1 MNLSLELAAI
11 GALFGSGLALVALGL
26 RPATRNQE
34 STRSNRFRL
43 PVITLKPVHALS
55 LLAGLGALVVTK
67 WPMAVPLGAAAV
79 LGLEG
84 LGGKPS
90 RTSIA
95 RLEAVAIWTEMLR
108 DTLAGAAGLSQALIA
123 TAGTVPGEIAQPIG
137 RLASQLS
144 AGVSAESAIRELAD
158 ALEDPA
164 GDMIAA
170 ALLLATR
177 ERAQKLGDL
186 LSALARSTR
195 EEVTMRLRIEAS
207 RASSRTAVRMV
218 TGFSL
223 ALFAL
228 MAVFA
233 RSYLSPY
240 HSALGQVV
248 LGLVGILFGLGLW
261 LMASMIRPKPLPR
274 LGLAGVAD
282 K

>member
-1 MNLSLELAAI
+1 MVLSLELTAL
-11 GALFGSGLALVALGL
+11 GALLGSGLALVLLGL
-26 RPATRNQE
+26 RPAEATARK
-34 STRSNRFRL
+34 SDPGSRTARL
-43 PVITLKPVHALS
+43 TLKPVHAVS
-55 LLAGLGALVVTK
+55 LLVGLGALVVTR

-84 LGGKPS
+84 LGGRPS
-90 RTSIA
+90 RASIA
-95 RLEAVAIWTEMLR
+95 KLEAVAVWTEMLR

-123 TAGTVPGEIAQPIG
+123 TASTVPPEIAGPVG

-158 ALEDPA
+158 ALADPA

-170 ALLLATR
+170 ALLLASR
-177 ERAQKLGDL
+177 ERAQKLGEL
-186 LSALARSTR
+186 LGALARSTR

-240 HSALGQVV
+240 HSVLGQMV
-248 LGLVGILFGLGLW
+248 LGVVGILFGLGLW
-261 LMASMIRPKPLPR
+261 LMASMVRPKPLPR
-274 LGLAGVAD
+274 LQLAGAREP
-282 K
+282 